1 MNKNI
6 VAVSKCEDYTKEKI
20 NKSLDLIF
28 KKMGGIEKFIN
39 NGDTVVIKPNMLLG
53 KTPDKV
59 VTTHPVLIKEVINR
73 LNKFDCRIIIGDSPG
88 GPFNEIRLK
97 NAYKKTGFYELAELE
112 NVELNYNTESTKVS
126 FEDGFLVKSFEI
138 VDFIKEADLVINM
151 SKLKTHSFM
160 RYTGSVKNLF
170 GAIPGMIKAEY
181 HLRMPEANNFALMLV
196 DLARLISPQLN
207 IMDAVYGMEGAGPSA
222 GDKRNF
228 GYLMASTSPFN
239 LDLAGTYL
247 FNMKHEDVPTVNQ
260 ALQQGVTGGFA
271 EVNTVGDKLIPAKN
285 TKVPKINES
294 DTRNINNLPPFIA
307 KIISKLLK
315 PRPVFNTDECVKCGD
330 CAANCPADA
339 IELNDYPEVDLNEC
353 IRCFCCQ
360 ELCSYEAVN
369 IKKPFLGKIF
379 FN

>member
-1 MNKNI
+1 
-6 VAVSKCEDYTKEKI
+6 
-20 NKSLDLIF
+20 
-28 KKMGGIEKFIN
+28 
-39 NGDTVVIKPNMLLG
+39 
-53 KTPDKV
+53 
-59 VTTHPVLIKEVINR
+59 
-73 LNKFDCRIIIGDSPG
+73 
-88 GPFNEIRLK
+88 
-97 NAYKKTGFYELAELE
+97 
-112 NVELNYNTESTKVS
+112 
-126 FEDGFLVKSFEI
+126 
-138 VDFIKEADLVINM
+138 
-151 SKLKTHSFM
+151 
-160 RYTGSVKNLF
+160 
-170 GAIPGMIKAEY
+170 
-181 HLRMPEANNFALMLV
+181 
-196 DLARLISPQLN
+196 
-207 IMDAVYGMEGAGPSA
+207 
-222 GDKRNF
+222 
-228 GYLMASTSPFN
+228 
-239 LDLAGTYL
+239 
-247 FNMKHEDVPTVNQ
+247 MKHEDVPTVNQ

>member
-39 NGDTVVIKPNMLLG
+39 NGDTVVKKPNMLLG

-59 VTTHPVLIKEVINR
+59 VTTHPVLMKEVINR

-170 GAIPGMIKAEY
+170 GIIPGMKKAEY
-181 HLRMPEANNFALMLV
+181 HLRMPEAENFALMLI

-207 IMDAVYGMEGAGPSA
+207 IMDAILGMEGAGPSA
-222 GDKRNF
+222 GDKRKFN
-228 GYLMASTSPFN
+228 YLMASPSCFA
-239 LDLAGTYL
+239 LDVAGAYL
-247 FNMKHEDVPTVNQ
+247 FNVEPTDIPTINQ
-260 ALQQGVTGGFA
+260 AAKRGLIGSFTELDIQG
-271 EVNTVGDKLIPAKN
+271 DRLIPAKN
-285 TKVPKINES
+285 TKIPDIDQS
-294 DTRNINNLPPFIA
+294 DTRNIKDLPPFLANIVN
-307 KIISKLLK
+307 KLLK
-315 PRPVFNTDECVKCGD
+315 PRPVFDKEKCVQCGV
-330 CAANCPADA
+330 CADNCPAEA
-339 IELNDYPEVDLNEC
+339 IELIDYPVVDLNGC
-353 IRCFCCQ
+353 IRCYCCQ
-360 ELCSYEAVN
+360 ELCSYQAVK
-369 IKKPFLGKIF
+369 IKKPLLGKLF
-379 FN
+379 F